1 MALKK
6 IHNLTKYGSGNL
18 TATLDHICKT
28 MNENLAQ
35 TASGLGLDLEE
46 NDPMAPV
53 YETNDSDSDSDSG
66 NLN

>member
-18 TATLDHICKT
+18 QATLDHICDT
-28 MNENLAQ
+28 MNHNLAQ
-35 TASGLGLDLEE
+35 AAGELELDLEE

-53 YETNDSDSDSDSG
+53 YETEDPDGDSDS
-66 NLN
+66 